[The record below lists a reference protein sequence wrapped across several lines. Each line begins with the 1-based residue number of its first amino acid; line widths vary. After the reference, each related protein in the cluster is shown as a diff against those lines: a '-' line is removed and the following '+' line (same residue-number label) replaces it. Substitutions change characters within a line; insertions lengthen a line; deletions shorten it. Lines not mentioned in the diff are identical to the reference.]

1 MVKDL
6 DSIEKTLMKLLDLR
20 LGEVSGIAG
29 GGVKSVDIGR
39 NTKGEGNLLEQ
50 F

>member
-1 MVKDL
+1 MVKYQ
-6 DSIEKTLMKLLDLR
+6 SSTLGTLVILSNLR

-39 NTKGEGNLLEQ
+39 NTKGEGNLLE
-50 F
+50 